1 MMQDRPVD
9 QAMNEDRPAKN
20 TVRNLWVNVVK
31 NIAKSYPNSDVPWYL
46 TLSGGEGK
54 DINLII
60 SQGLISLTEVNSIA
74 LEDQDKIVAV
84 ERSNLAISNLQRKFV
99 GLKIKEVD
107 FRELVRGEGEFAW
120 PQGEDI
126 NICRARVIN
135 LDLNEALKGRRE
147 SNQRIVFPVLEW
159 IKKLCHIHAK
169 DPRLDWTLCLT
180 LHGAVNWTNEVNTWM
195 INFIREN
202 FKREPE
208 FAEKCRG
215 FFGTQ
220 LFDRLLAEDV
230 EIHQL
235 DSDQQLKFVM
245 AIVPKILARL
255 VHNDGWQVE
264 TAYNLRYGGGEHAE
278 MLTWVIHFVWDE
290 NSGALPDAI
299 YHTSLRKIFDGLG
312 RVTDNGKIEQHV
324 WQ

>member
-1 MMQDRPVD
+1 MMPDRPVD
-9 QAMNEDRPAKN
+9 NAMHEDRPAKN
-20 TVRNLWVNVVK
+20 TVRNLWVDIVK
-31 NIAKSYPNSDVPWYL
+31 DIAESYPNSDVPWYL

-84 ERSNLAISNLQRKFV
+84 ERNNLAIANLQSKFV

-107 FRELVRGEGEFAW
+107 FRQLVRGEGEFAW
-120 PQGEDI
+120 PQGDDI

-135 LDLNEALKGRRE
+135 LDLNEALRGRRE
-147 SNQRIVFPVLEW
+147 ANQRIVFPVLEW

-169 DPRLDWTLCLT
+169 NPRLDWTLCLT
-180 LHGAVNWTNEVNTWM
+180 LHGAVNWTNEINTWM
-195 INFIREN
+195 TSFVREN
-202 FKREPE
+202 FNREPE
-208 FAEKCRG
+208 FAERCRG
-215 FFGTQ
+215 FFGTL
-220 LFDRLLAEDV
+220 LFDRLLVEDV
-230 EIHQL
+230 DIHQL
-235 DSDQQLKFVM
+235 DSDQRLKFVM

-264 TAYNLRYGGGEHAE
+264 TMYNLRYGGGEHAE
-278 MLTWVIHFVWDE
+278 MLTWVIQFVWDE
-290 NSGALPDAI
+290 NGGALPDAI
-299 YHTSLRKIFDGLG
+299 YKTSLRKIFDGLG
-312 RVTDNGKIEQHV
+312 KVTDSGIIEHHI